1 MLVFKVNY
9 SLEKDALN
17 YLSSLWKLRYLKHGR
32 RFLSEN
38 LSNGFPNEF
47 IRGLKAIDD
56 KPTARKYVS
65 DYLRVQHP
73 FFREYIN
80 RVQKRSQNTLNEEA
94 SEIALSLEKVYG
106 LRFPFNQ
113 IGVYITTLKICPY
126 DYPERWFM
134 ISVYGDPK
142 SHLNTALHELNH
154 FMFYYYFGKL
164 RGELGHEKFES
175 LKEALTVF
183 TNPDEEGYPAQRRL
197 RAWLARQKGTISEI
211 IREGKWEDFSG
222 ERFRS

>member
-1 MLVFKVNY
+1 MSMLVFKVNY

-47 IRGLKAIDD
+47 IRGLKAID
-56 KPTARKYVS
+56 
-65 DYLRVQHP
+65 
-73 FFREYIN
+73 
-80 RVQKRSQNTLNEEA
+80 
-94 SEIALSLEKVYG
+94 
-106 LRFPFNQ
+106 
-113 IGVYITTLKICPY
+113 
-126 DYPERWFM
+126 
-134 ISVYGDPK
+134 
-142 SHLNTALHELNH
+142 ELNH

-197 RAWLARQKGTISEI
+197 RAWLARQKGTLLEK
-211 IREGKWEDFSG
+211 IR
-222 ERFRS
+222 